1 MIKKLPNY
9 ILAILSALFLSLA
22 WYSPFTIFI
31 FVGFV
36 PLFIIENNISKSE
49 ISKRKKLK
57 LIGSIYL
64 ALFLWN
70 LGVTWWLFY
79 ASIEG
84 ALLAIICNPIFM
96 CMVFIAWHNLKKRIN
111 KPWAIWL
118 FIPLWLGYEYGH
130 TLWDLSWSW
139 LTLGN
144 AFSFAPNWV
153 QWYEYTGTSGGSLW
167 VLVVNILIFELI
179 KNNTYTFKNVS
190 RPASLV
196 IAPIVF
202 SYLIFY
208 FNSAPNQ
215 QQASSKKPNTY
226 RTLVV
231 QPNVDPY
238 NEKFLFAP
246 ETQLASL
253 IKQISLKLD
262 STIDFLVLP
271 ETFLTE
277 NIFETEE
284 FNSYSFRFLRD
295 SILKQ
300 YPKLTIICGSNTN
313 YAFKPNE
320 PLSSTARKFTDDDSY
335 YDSFNTGIQYNS
347 EGIVLYH
354 KSKLVPGVERMP
366 FPGLL
371 KPLEG
376 LAINLGGTFGSQG
389 TQKERT
395 VFFSHDKKVGIA
407 PVICYESVYS
417 DFVTGY
423 IRNGANMIFVI
434 TNDGWWSDSPGHKQ
448 HLALSVLRA
457 IETRREIARC
467 ANTGISCFI
476 TPYGQIEQ
484 QTKYWE
490 DAMIVKDMSPN
501 NQITFYVKFG
511 DVISYVSSMLAILLI
526 AWSQIL
532 RFKKS

>member
-1 MIKKLPNY
+1 MITKLPNY
-9 ILAILSALFLSLA
+9 ILAFLSALFLSLA
-22 WYSPFTIFI
+22 WYSPFTLFIFI
-31 FVGFV
+31 GFV
-36 PLFIIENNISKSE
+36 PLFIIEHNISNSE
-49 ISKRKKLK
+49 ISKRKKIK
-57 LIGSIYL
+57 VIGFVYL
-64 ALFLWN
+64 GLFLWN

-84 ALLAIICNPIFM
+84 GLLAIICNPIFM
-96 CMVFIAWHNLKKRIN
+96 TILFTAWYNLKKRIN

-130 TLWDLSWSW
+130 TIWDLSWSW
-139 LTLGN
+139 LILGN
-144 AFSFAPNWV
+144 AFSNTPNWI

-167 VLVVNILIFELI
+167 VLIVNILIYQIL
-179 KNNTYTFKNVS
+179 KSNTFNFKEIS
-190 RPASLV
+190 RPITL
-196 IAPIVF
+196 IITPIVF
-202 SYLIFY
+202 SYLIFH
-208 FNSAPNQ
+208 FNTNNSAQ
-215 QQASSKKPNTY
+215 SETKKNIETY
-226 RTLVV
+226 KTLLV

-238 NEKFLFAP
+238 NEKFYFAP
-246 ETQLASL
+246 EAQLSNL
-253 IKQISLKLD
+253 LKQISPKLD

-277 NIFETEE
+277 NIFESEE

-295 SILKQ
+295 SILKR

-320 PLSSTARKFTDDDSY
+320 PLSSTARKFSDDDSY
-335 YDSFNTGIQYNS
+335 YDSFNTGIQYNKD
-347 EGIVLYH
+347 GIVLYH

-366 FPGLL
+366 FPSLL
-371 KPLEG
+371 KPLES

-389 TQKERT
+389 TQEERT

-448 HLALSVLRA
+448 HLALSKLRA

-476 TPYGQIEQ
+476 TPYGEIEQ
-484 QTKYWE
+484 ATPYWK
-490 DAMIVKDMSPN
+490 DAMIIKEMTPN
-501 NQITFYVKFG
+501 NDITLFVKFG
-511 DVISYVSSMLAILLI
+511 DIISHVSAVFAILLFLF
-526 AWSQIL
+526 SQFL